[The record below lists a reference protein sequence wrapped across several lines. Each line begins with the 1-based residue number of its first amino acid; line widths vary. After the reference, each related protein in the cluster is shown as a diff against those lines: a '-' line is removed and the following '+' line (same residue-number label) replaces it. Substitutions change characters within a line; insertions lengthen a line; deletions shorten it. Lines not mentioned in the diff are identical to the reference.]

1 MDFLLIQSCE
11 RISGFEMTYNM
22 WDDLAMLIVLRV
34 HYQLMSL
41 KWTESRW
48 VKLVKCQRKESKT
61 IWLGAGYSGSG
72 P

>member
-1 MDFLLIQSCE
+1 MDSLLIRSCE

-22 WDDLAMLIVLRV
+22 KDDLATLIVLRV

-41 KWTESRW
+41 KWAESRQ
-48 VKLVKCQRKESKT
+48 VKLVECQRKESKT
-61 IWLGAGYSGSG
+61 IWLGAGYSGSA